1 MTTQIAARH
10 PMNNVVGHFI
20 ILAGAGIA
28 ACALSF
34 AFGRPDQAASPDE
47 AAVVVVLP
55 QRAGEPART
64 PVAEPSRSVH
74 LPGDRVAL
82 TRELQR
88 ELKRVGCYEG
98 EISGFWTPSSRMAM
112 KGFTDRVNARLPI
125 DQPDYIL
132 LKLVQSQN
140 DKVCG
145 KPCPTG
151 LAAAQDGRCV
161 SEATLADAAK
171 KAEPTTRPEPI
182 VAKASPPP
190 AVAKTEREPAVS
202 PDRPRV
208 ASVIPKPDAPPPPDE
223 RPRGPPRADAPVPP
237 DGVYER
243 RPRHRAQSRPPK
255 IVRTLIRSVQRT
267 LAPLGFPY

>member
-145 KPCPTG
+145 KPCPAG

-171 KAEPTTRPEPI
+171 KAEPTPRPEPI
-182 VAKASPPP
+182 VAKASPH
-190 AVAKTEREPAVS
+190 R
-202 PDRPRV
+202 
-208 ASVIPKPDAPPPPDE
+208 PPP
-223 RPRGPPRADAPVPP
+223 RPSGSPQCPPIVPAWRQSYPSPTLHRRRTNVLAARHASMHRCPPMGCTIAVRATEHSPGPRKLCAP
-237 DGVYER
+237 
-243 RPRHRAQSRPPK
+243 
-255 IVRTLIRSVQRT
+255 
-267 LAPLGFPY
+267 